1 MERITM
7 HFPVQCPRAPRF
19 FTLITAGSLLLFG
32 CATQTATPYQVLGG
46 SHSAEVES
54 AYKSALEDLD
64 QSRSLEEGRRRNV
77 VEEVMD
83 LTPDEAKAFWPVYTA
98 YRGEMS
104 ALGERMA
111 RLVADYAARF
121 GKLQDQDASAM
132 TREYLDIDQKG
143 LDVKKKYLAK
153 FDAVL
158 KPKKV
163 ARFFQTDQKLDAG
176 IKFGMAKGI
185 PLIE

>member
-1 MERITM
+1 MD
-7 HFPVQCPRAPRF
+7 Q
-19 FTLITAGSLLLFG
+19 
-32 CATQTATPYQVLGG
+32 TQ
-46 SHSAEVES
+46 
-54 AYKSALEDLD
+54 D
-64 QSRSLEEGRRRNV
+64 EEKR
-77 VEEVMD
+77 
-83 LTPDEAKAFWPVYTA
+83 FWPVYTA
-98 YRGEMS
+98 YRGEMA

-111 RLVADYAARF
+111 RLGADYAARF

-132 TREYLDIDQKG
+132 TREYMDIDQKA
-143 LDVKKKYLAK
+143 LDVKKKYLPK

-158 KPKKV
+158 NPKQV

>member
-1 MERITM
+1 M
-7 HFPVQCPRAPRF
+7 HCSVPYSRGFR
-19 FTLITAGSLLLFG
+19 LLTAIGLGGLLLSG
-32 CATQTATPYQVLGG
+32 CTTTTPTPYQVLGG
-46 SHSAEVES
+46 NPHSAEVES

-64 QSRSLEEGRRRNV
+64 QSRALEEGRRRNV
-77 VEEVMD
+77 VGEVMD
-83 LTPDEAKAFWPVYTA
+83 LTPDEQKRFWPVYTA

-132 TREYLDIDQKG
+132 TREYMDIDQKA
-143 LDVKKKYLAK
+143 LDVKKKYLPK

-158 KPKKV
+158 NPKQV

-185 PLIE
+185 PLME

>member
-1 MERITM
+1 M
-7 HFPVQCPRAPRF
+7 HCSVPSACRCR
-19 FTLITAGSLLLFG
+19 LLTAIGLGGLLLSG
-32 CATQTATPYQVLGG
+32 CATTTPTTYQVLGG
-46 SHSAEVES
+46 KTHSAEVES
-54 AYKSALEDLD
+54 AYKTALDDLD
-64 QSRSLEEGRRRNV
+64 QSRALEEGRRRNV
-77 VEEVMD
+77 VGEVMD
-83 LTPDEAKAFWPVYTA
+83 LTPDEEKRFWPVYTA

-132 TREYLDIDQKG
+132 TREYMDIDQKA
-143 LDVKKKYLAK
+143 LDVKKKYLPK

-158 KPKKV
+158 NPKQV

>member
-1 MERITM
+1 M
-7 HFPVQCPRAPRF
+7 HSSVLPSRSYR
-19 FTLITAGSLLLFG
+19 LLTAIGISGLLLSG
-32 CATQTATPYQVLGG
+32 CATSTATPYKVLGG
-46 SHSAEVES
+46 SHSAEIES

-64 QSRSLEEGRRRNV
+64 QSRALEEGRRRNV

-83 LTPDEAKAFWPVYTA
+83 LKPEEAKRFWPVYTA

-132 TREYLDIDQKG
+132 TREYMDIDQQA
-143 LDVKKKYLAK
+143 LDVKKKYLPK
-153 FDAVL
+153 FDSVL
-158 KPKKV
+158 NPKQV

>member
-1 MERITM
+1 M
-7 HFPVQCPRAPRF
+7 HSSVPAARAA
-19 FTLITAGSLLLFG
+19 TLLTALSAGMLLLSG
-32 CATQTATPYQVLGG
+32 CATPSGTPYQVLGG
-46 SHSAEVES
+46 SPHSAEVES

-64 QSRSLEEGRRRNV
+64 QSRALEEGRRRSV
-77 VEEVMD
+77 IEEVMD
-83 LTPDEAKAFWPVYTA
+83 LTPDEAKRFWPVYTA

-121 GKLQDQDASAM
+121 GTLQDQDASAM
-132 TREYLDIDQKG
+132 TREYMDIDQKA
-143 LDVKKKYLAK
+143 LDVKKKYLPK

-158 KPKKV
+158 KPKQV

>member
-1 MERITM
+1 M
-7 HFPVQCPRAPRF
+7 HCSVPYSSGFR
-19 FTLITAGSLLLFG
+19 LLTAIGLGGLLLSG
-32 CATQTATPYQVLGG
+32 CATTPTPYQVLGG
-46 SHSAEVES
+46 NPHSAEVES

-64 QSRSLEEGRRRNV
+64 QSRALEEGRRRNV
-77 VEEVMD
+77 VGEVMD
-83 LTPDEAKAFWPVYTA
+83 LTPDEQKRFWPVCTA

-132 TREYLDIDQKG
+132 TREYMDIDQKA
-143 LDVKKKYLAK
+143 LDVKKKYLPK

-158 KPKKV
+158 NPKQV

-185 PLIE
+185 PLME

>member
-1 MERITM
+1 M
-7 HFPVQCPRAPRF
+7 HCPVRPYRANLLVG
-19 FTLITAGSLLLFG
+19 LIAAGGFALSG
-32 CATQTATPYQVLGG
+32 CATPTTTPYQVLGG

-64 QSRSLEEGRRRNV
+64 QSRTLEEGRRGNV
-77 VEEVMD
+77 VGEVMD
-83 LTPDEAKAFWPVYTA
+83 LQPAEAARFWPVYTA
-98 YRGEMS
+98 YRSEMS

-121 GKLQDQDASAM
+121 GKLGDKDAAAM
-132 TREYLDIDQKG
+132 TREYMDIDQQA
-143 LDVKKKYLAK
+143 LDVKKKYLPK

-158 KPKKV
+158 KPKQV